1 MVLAAVLE
9 ETSVASILYAL
20 LPLPPT
26 MLRVLRVARL
36 LRAVRLLRGFKGL
49 RNIAMTLLLAFPQ
62 FLNVGFF
69 LALVIFVYAPLS
81 TALGHVPMPLSP
93 MATRPSTAL

>member
-1 MVLAAVLE
+1 
-9 ETSVASILYAL
+9 
-20 LPLPPT
+20 

-81 TALGHVPMPLSP
+81 TALGHVASNASFTHGHAPLH
-93 MATRPSTAL
+93 RPKAVCQHDSL